1 MAGDI
6 VFWLYLASDPCFWPF
21 SFWPCFWGF
30 SFWPCFW
37 PFSKS
42 MIYAFLTP
50 LSSQKSM
57 DVLWEVCC
65 SRRSSLELQSW
76 FQTCLLF
83 FVFLVMVHGKKW
95 AYMHMHRY
103 ADKLI
108 LPTSITP
115 CSRGQANAVLSW
127 KVRYYHL
134 SRLVYQRGK
143 LTDNFFI
150 YIYSSS
156 IRFYRRFEAG
166 NCHTLGRLGNIGF

>member
-1 MAGDI
+1 
-6 VFWLYLASDPCFWPF
+6 
-21 SFWPCFWGF
+21 
-30 SFWPCFW
+30 
-37 PFSKS
+37 

-50 LSSQKSM
+50 LSCQKSM

-65 SRRSSLELQSW
+65 SRRPSLELQSL
-76 FQTCLLF
+76 FQMSLLF
-83 FVFLVMVHGKKW
+83 FVFLVMVHGRKW
-95 AYMHMHRY
+95 AYMHMLRSN
-103 ADKLI
+103 KRI
-108 LPTSITP
+108 LATSITP
-115 CSRGQANAVLSW
+115 CSRGEANAVW

-156 IRFYRRFEAG
+156 IRFCRKFEAG